1 MAVVND
7 ILSNVAVDEYA
18 IPSGIDTFTEA
29 ATYVIEG
36 MENDFDTMMES
47 EGILDE
53 SVVVTEAVGEKLTQF
68 FQAAWAKI
76 KAFFAK
82 VAAWFKARCSQ
93 AKEAFVKL
101 GNKIS
106 DSVADAK
113 RKSAIKFTGKISAE
127 IIAAA
132 NRSDDAKEIT
142 IHKWIFRDDIS
153 KEMSDAYHVVN
164 SMGLTMKAVSG
175 DTTEEDIEKFP
186 ASLVH
191 STDLIS
197 VSEMKR
203 RFAKMLGAEDT
214 IKRRVSSFKSNEIA
228 EMSKY
233 VIDDGNQ
240 KAIKSNYNQARAN
253 IKEAIKTAKDVS
265 KNTSSGNDIAD
276 NRIKN
281 NISLEIRLMKT
292 AIQCMQALCS
302 VEMDCRRQKLGE
314 DFRVLHA
321 IYSLGSREIAKAK
334 AANESVEAGSIFAW

>member
-18 IPSGIDTFTEA
+18 IPEGIDMFTEA

-36 MENDFDTMMES
+36 MEDDFDTMMES

-53 SVVVTEAVGEKLTQF
+53 SVVVTEAAGEKIVQF

-82 VAAWFKARCSQ
+82 AAAWFKARCSQ
-93 AKEAFVKL
+93 AKDAFVKL

-113 RKSAIKFTGKISAE
+113 RKSAIKFTGKISGD

-132 NRSDDAKEIT
+132 IKSKDTKEIN
-142 IHKWIFRDDIS
+142 IHKWTFTDDIS
-153 KEMSDAYHVVN
+153 KEMAETYANISKCIKVGEKTSQEEID
-164 SMGLTMKAVSG
+164 GL
-175 DTTEEDIEKFP
+175 P
-186 ASLVH
+186 AFFIGE
-191 STDLIS
+191 TGLIS
-197 VSEMKR
+197 VSEMKE
-203 RFAKMLGAEDT
+203 RFAKKLGADA
-214 IKRRVSSFKSNEIA
+214 RVSKAISKFTSAEIA
-228 EMSKY
+228 EMSNN
-233 VIDDGNQ
+233 VIADGNQ
-240 KAIKSNYNQARAN
+240 KAIKSNYNKARAG
-253 IKEAIKTAKDVS
+253 IKEAIAKAQQLSKKVS
-265 KNTSSGNDIAD
+265 SESSAANL
-276 NRIKN
+276 
-281 NISLEIRLMKT
+281 SSQIREMKV

-321 IYSLGSREIAKAK
+321 VYSLGSREIAKTK